1 MMRWNWYRRG
11 DTRDVVR
18 RRGGVDLERVW
29 TSCFPRPYA
38 FVERLAPAVAAMG
51 DAAVIAHRL
60 LLGCDGRNKTQQ
72 ERRRDDARGPHN
84 TYGAGGGGWF
94 EERFSLRRTD
104 CCSAR
109 DAAAE
114 GRAAKLFSCQL
125 SVPAARISRAA
136 ALCRFARA

>member
-1 MMRWNWYRRG
+1 MTGDWYRRG

-18 RRGGVDLERVW
+18 RRGGVDLERVR
-29 TSCFPRPYA
+29 TSCFPRSHT
-38 FVERLAPAVAAMG
+38 FVERLAPAVAAHGLGMG
-51 DAAVIAHRL
+51 AAHRL
-60 LLGCDGRNKTQQ
+60 PGGKRREQTEQ

-94 EERFSLRRTD
+94 EERFALRRTD
-104 CCSAR
+104 C
-109 DAAAE
+109 
-114 GRAAKLFSCQL
+114 GCQL